1 MPRDHAARAPSAQPY
16 QAVVIGTSA
25 GGTAA
30 LAAVLPGLPAGY
42 SLPIIVCQH
51 LHPRQHGPA
60 LLHYCDAIVL
70 RVKEACD
77 KERIQAGTIYFA
89 PPNYHLLVEEDRCL
103 ALSIDERVNFT
114 RPSIDV
120 LFESAADAYGPAL
133 VAVILTG
140 ANHDG
145 AQGLRRVK
153 EQGGLTVVQDPRT
166 AEASPMPEAALHAT
180 AVDHVLSLE
189 AIRELLAGLSMPA
202 RLAAGQGSTPG

>member
-1 MPRDHAARAPSAQPY
+1 VPDNHATQVPSGQPY

-42 SLPIIVCQH
+42 RLPIIICQH

-60 LLHYCDAIVL
+60 LLHYCDTIVL
-70 RVKEACD
+70 RIKEAGD
-77 KERIQAGTIYFA
+77 KEHIQPGTIYFA
-89 PPNYHLLVEEDRCL
+89 PPNYHLLIEEDRSL

-133 VAVILTG
+133 VGVILTG

-153 EQGGLTVVQDPRT
+153 ERGGLTIVQDPRT
-166 AEASPMPEAALHAT
+166 AEASFMPEAALHAT
-180 AVDHVLSLE
+180 AVDHVLALG
-189 AIRELLAGLSMPA
+189 AIGGLLAGLSAPA
-202 RLAAGQGSTPG
+202 QSVGGRESTSG